1 MRMSF
6 ACGAPYLATPPC
18 LVPPLTLPHLS
29 FFRGLAGVTAGGGDF
44 VCAGTSSGEI
54 VLLACIDGNFG
65 HPDALKEP
73 GTAICD
79 LDAAPY
85 PENPDECL
93 LVSAH
98 P

>member
-1 MRMSF
+1 M
-6 ACGAPYLATPPC
+6 
-18 LVPPLTLPHLS
+18 
-29 FFRGLAGVTAGGGDF
+29 
-44 VCAGTSSGEI
+44 
-54 VLLACIDGNFG
+54 LACIDGNFG
-65 HPDALKEP
+65 HPVILKEP